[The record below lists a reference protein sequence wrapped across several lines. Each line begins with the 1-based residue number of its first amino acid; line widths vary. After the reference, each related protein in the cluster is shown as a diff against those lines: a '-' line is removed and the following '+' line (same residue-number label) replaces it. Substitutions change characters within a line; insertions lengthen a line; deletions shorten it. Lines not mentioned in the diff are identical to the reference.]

1 MEVIFKTHDGTEFD
15 SREQALKY
23 EALKRD
29 VVEIPRVEKRKL
41 IPLSEL
47 KNIFEIG
54 SVYNLYFLS
63 KDEDG
68 DIDEDGGYET
78 NGIDETGHLECTD
91 FNHGLLEWDSKEQ
104 SYFRTVYGRSWKV
117 EILGISK
124 VSYY

>member
-1 MEVIFKTHDGTEFD
+1 MRTVFETRDGTKFD
-15 SREQALKY
+15 NSEQALKY

-29 VVEIPRVEKRKL
+29 IVEIPRVEKRKL

-47 KNIFEIG
+47 KNVFEIG
-54 SVYNLYFLS
+54 DVCSLMFLI

-68 DIDEDGGYET
+68 DINEDGNYET

-91 FNHGLLEWDSKEQ
+91 FNHGLLEWDNEEQ
-104 SYFRTVYGRSWKV
+104 AYFRTVHGHSWKV
-117 EILGISK
+117 EILGIST

>member
-1 MEVIFKTHDGTEFD
+1 MRTIFETCDGTKFD
-15 SREQALKY
+15 NSEQALKY

-29 VVEIPRVEKRKL
+29 IVEIPRVEKRKC

-47 KNIFEIG
+47 KNVFEIG
-54 SVYNLYFLS
+54 DVCSLMFLI

-68 DIDEDGGYET
+68 DIEEDGNYET

-91 FNHGLLEWDSKEQ
+91 FEHGLLEWNNKEQ
-104 SYFRTVYGRSWKV
+104 AYFRTVYGHSWKV

>member
-1 MEVIFKTHDGTEFD
+1 MKTIFKTDDGTEFD
-15 SREQALKY
+15 NSEQALKY

-41 IPLSEL
+41 IPLSGL

-54 SVYNLYFLS
+54 DVCSLCFLI

-68 DIDEDGGYET
+68 DIDEDGNYET
-78 NGIDETGHLECTD
+78 NNIDETGHLDCTD
-91 FNHGLLEWDSKEQ
+91 YYHGLLEWDNKEQ
-104 SYFRTVYGRSWKV
+104 AYFRTVYGRSWKV
-117 EILGISK
+117 EILGISR

>member
-1 MEVIFKTHDGTEFD
+1 METIFKTDDGTEFD
-15 SREQALKY
+15 NSEQALKY

-29 VVEIPRVEKRKL
+29 IVEIQTVEKRKL

-54 SVYNLYFLS
+54 SICSLSFLI

-68 DIDEDGGYET
+68 ETEEDGGYET
-78 NGIDETGHLECTD
+78 NNIDETGHLECTD
-91 FNHGLLEWDSKEQ
+91 FSHGLLEWDSKEQ
-104 SYFRTVYGRSWKV
+104 AYFRTVHGYSWRV
-117 EILGISK
+117 EILGISR